1 MSDDPRFEREARR
14 WLELGPTEAP
24 ERALSQVLLVIATTP
39 QERGRRAP
47 WRNMTMINLLRVA
60 AVLAVSFALVAGPVR
75 WWVEGS
81 SPGPGAISSPSP
93 APLPPTACPS
103 GGPLPSGT
111 LTTIAGTGAKGS
123 TGDGGPA
130 LAATVDPGQGIAVD
144 DQGNVYFADA
154 GGSVRR
160 IRTDGIIEAFATGFD
175 SPSGVAFD
183 AAGDLYVT
191 DGYTTIKKVDRNG
204 VVTTV
209 AGTGVSGYS
218 GNEGPAT
225 EAEVQPVQ
233 VAVGP
238 AGDLYFDDLNNF
250 RRIDPAGIIHAFAGT
265 TDPGFDGD
273 GGPAADARF
282 GQAVNRRWRPCRTA
296 ACTWA
301 TRATSAS
308 DVWTRPASSTPWWV
322 TGHRGGQGMTALPST
337 PQVTS
342 SPFGMSSDPAGN
354 VYFTDWQASRVRR
367 IDPDGIIT
375 TVAGPVVA
383 GSPDCGPANSA
394 YLSAPV
400 AVAWHEGALFIVEA
414 GSKTRIR
421 MVVP

>member
-81 SPGPGAISSPSP
+81 SPGPGALSSPSP

-225 EAEVQPVQ
+225 EAEIQPVQ

-282 GQAVNRRWRPCRTA
+282 GQAVNGMAPMPDGSVYLGDPGNKRIRRVDPSGIIDTVVGNG
-296 ACTWA
+296 TSGWA
-301 TRATSAS
+301 G
-308 DVWTRPASSTPWWV
+308 DDGPAID
-322 TGHRGGQGMTALPST
+322 A
-337 PQVTS
+337 QVTS

-367 IDPDGIIT
+367 IDPEGIDHDRRGT
-375 TVAGPVVA
+375 GRGWVPGLRAGELGVPQRARRGGVAR
-383 GSPDCGPANSA
+383 GS
-394 YLSAPV
+394 
-400 AVAWHEGALFIVEA
+400 AVHRRGGL
-414 GSKTRIR
+414 
-421 MVVP
+421 